1 MKLVNNHHN
10 DEPIWLTAARRELGQ
25 REKAGPAENGRI
37 LWYHSFS
44 KLRAQSEQ
52 VPWCASFVNAMLETS
67 GIRSTKS
74 AAAASYATWGEP
86 CELKDGAIVVFG
98 KADPD
103 AGGTGHVAFCV
114 GVEDRYVL
122 VLGGNQNNAVNI
134 ARRERSRIVAVR
146 WPVNT

>member
-1 MKLVNNHHN
+1 MKSANNHS
-10 DEPIWLTAARRELGQ
+10 DEPVWLTAARRELGQ
-25 REKAGPAENGRI
+25 RERPGHGENTRI
-37 LWYHSFS
+37 LWYHTFS
-44 KLRAQSEQ
+44 KMRAQSED
-52 VPWCASFVNAMLETS
+52 VPWCASFINAMLETS

-98 KADPD
+98 KSDPD

-114 GVEDRYVL
+114 GVESRYVL
-122 VLGGNQNNAVNI
+122 VLGGNQRNAVNI
-134 ARRERSRIVAVR
+134 GRRERDRIVAVR